1 MVKHI
6 GSLFRERVHEMANR
20 NEDEKTTF
28 APIRVKHISHLD
40 LDGYGATIL
49 TSIFANVFPEN
60 AVEVEIVNTL
70 PTKLRQELMNT
81 LNDMIYDLVII
92 TDLAIT
98 QQIVDLVNRSKY
110 KDRIYVFD
118 HHVTNVVEVPETFT
132 ITTDS
137 QKMPGHLSCATDL
150 YHDYLIQDPMFEIFD
165 EDKRYMIAK
174 FVETV
179 RNYDTFEFWKYRNSD
194 NQPKASYDAPRLNIL
209 FHIMER
215 EDFIA
220 YIKDYVNRNRTEE
233 NTLTESYSVYFW
245 ISKILSLEENK
256 NNRYVE
262 SALKRINRVE
272 FNYSVFD
279 VKKNALVSMRYEAGV
294 IFAEKS
300 SPIIANTAL
309 ERFPD
314 IDFCAI
320 VSNSQVSIYSN
331 RENVDVSKIAAV
343 FNGGGHKDAAGFT
356 IPYTDATV
364 FNIQHFRKIIECAG
378 NLTPEQSPFE
388 DQDVTDTN

>member
-40 LDGYGATIL
+40 LDGYGATLL
-49 TSIFANVFPEN
+49 TSIFANAFPDN

-137 QKMPGHLSCATDL
+137 QKMTGHLTCATDL
-150 YHDYLIQDPMFEIFD
+150 YHDYLVQDPMFEIFD

-179 RNYDTFEFWKYRNSD
+179 RNYDTFEFWKCRNSD
-194 NQPKASYDAPRLNIL
+194 KQPKASYDAPRLNIL

-233 NTLTESYSVYFW
+233 NTLTESYSAYFW

-262 SALKRINRVE
+262 SALKRMNRVG
-272 FNYSVFD
+272 FDYSIFD
-279 VKKNALVSMRYEAGV
+279 VKKNAMIAMRYKAGV
-294 IFAEKS
+294 VFAEKS

-356 IPYTDATV
+356 IPYTDAAV

-378 NLTPEQSPFE
+378 NLTPDQSPFE